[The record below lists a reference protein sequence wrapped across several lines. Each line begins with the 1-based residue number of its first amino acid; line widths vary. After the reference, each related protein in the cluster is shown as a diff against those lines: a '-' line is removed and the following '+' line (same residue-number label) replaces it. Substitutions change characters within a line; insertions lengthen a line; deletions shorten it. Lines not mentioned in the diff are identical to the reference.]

1 MATHRHSV
9 WIDAAPDQVWEIF
22 TDLDRIPEWQT
33 GEPVVFEATGRGDV
47 AGTTYAVRRGPAVA
61 HTTILECVRPYR
73 YRSRSAA
80 YLGMSFE
87 LVVYLVP
94 QRDGTRVEL
103 EAQTHWPIGMRHIG
117 RLVEAVVLSGHE
129 AHREMERLKLLVEA
143 GRP

>member
-1 MATHRHSV
+1 MADGRT
-9 WIDAAPDQVWEIF
+9 
-22 TDLDRIPEWQT
+22 
-33 GEPVVFEATGRGDV
+33 VVFEATGRGDV